1 MDVYQGAFPD
11 PALYDR
17 FLKIEFKPTVPE
29 WLAYAGKIG
38 VHKAI
43 TQYISKITADL
54 MPENVEQGKICP
66 SPRSWVSLSDC
77 IKYMATNGD
86 DPLEDLDYFH
96 LMAKGYLGETI
107 TVNFVEYVR
116 KNYKVFSGEDILTK
130 WDEHMEMEFSQM
142 LVPELGFYH
151 KEIMKFVSKKKKL
164 TPKQSENLLKFV
176 KIIPKE
182 SASGFWSL
190 FTSEARDIA
199 TAWYNGTDGAKDYIF
214 GFLSKSK
221 ALEK

>member
-1 MDVYQGAFPD
+1 
-11 PALYDR
+11 
-17 FLKIEFKPTVPE
+17 
-29 WLAYAGKIG
+29 
-38 VHKAI
+38 
-43 TQYISKITADL
+43 